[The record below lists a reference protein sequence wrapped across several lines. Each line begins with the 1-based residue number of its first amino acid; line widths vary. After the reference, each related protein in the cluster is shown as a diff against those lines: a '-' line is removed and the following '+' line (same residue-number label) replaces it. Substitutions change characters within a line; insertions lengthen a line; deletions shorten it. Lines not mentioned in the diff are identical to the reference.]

1 MQKIWKLA
9 LTDFKLIF
17 RDPSLRTFLV
27 LPVILFV
34 LIIWILPGLVQR
46 YDFLEPYLPVFL
58 VIAVIENTQLFCFIN
73 SMVLIDEKETEVAKA
88 YGIVP
93 LSNLEYILS
102 RFLFPYLFTVLLN
115 VVLLLVQPF
124 YDIGLG
130 ENLLLASL
138 TALIVPVYALAIN
151 SIVQNRMQGMVWV
164 KAFNMIVLIPIAAF
178 FVPGSFKHFFGILP
192 THWIFQS
199 VEQITAGRSIGLT
212 LGGAFYFSQVC
223 CGSRP
228 DCLSGSTLCR
238 DRIGCWDLGR
248 FGFIDSS
255 NVPNSIVQTSQYP
268 KLSKHPNIQTS
279 QYPKIPNQH
288 FGRYLH
294 SGFMFSTEN
303 GEPQCRSQR
312 QQIPPE

>member
-199 VEQITAGRSIGLT
+199 VEQITAGRSNWVD
-212 LGGAFYFSQVC
+212 LGGGFLFFA
-223 CGSRP
+223 GLLWITSR
-228 DCLSGSTLCR
+228 L
-238 DRIGCWDLGR
+238 
-248 FGFIDSS
+248 FIR
-255 NVPNSIVQTSQYP
+255 
-268 KLSKHPNIQTS
+268 KH
-279 QYPKIPNQH
+279 
-288 FGRYLH
+288 FV
-294 SGFMFSTEN
+294 
-303 GEPQCRSQR
+303 
-312 QQIPPE
+312 